1 MSFKLM
7 SKGIVDGIIKREYGR
22 LAGNNILGIPQ
33 LSIPLNWIDVPKET
47 RSLAITCMDYD
58 NYMEEGYAWLHW
70 SVTNIPAD
78 MSELP
83 EGCSVNIKDLDPRI
97 LQGKTSWSGEFSE
110 DLPECRRYGGPAPEF
125 SPHEYEFQIYALSGF
140 LDLKDGYY
148 HNEFRRAIEGR
159 VIEKTI
165 LSGIYNV

>member
-83 EGCSVNIKDLDPRI
+83 EGCSVNIKDLDPMYNALRPYR
-97 LQGKTSWSGEFSE
+97 SSE
-110 DLPECRRYGGPAPEF
+110 SELRELVLELRKQYGA
-125 SPHEYEFQIYALSGF
+125 
-140 LDLKDGYY
+140 
-148 HNEFRRAIEGR
+148 
-159 VIEKTI
+159 EKTADFVEEAMRV
-165 LSGIYNV
+165 LKERKKLRGDR